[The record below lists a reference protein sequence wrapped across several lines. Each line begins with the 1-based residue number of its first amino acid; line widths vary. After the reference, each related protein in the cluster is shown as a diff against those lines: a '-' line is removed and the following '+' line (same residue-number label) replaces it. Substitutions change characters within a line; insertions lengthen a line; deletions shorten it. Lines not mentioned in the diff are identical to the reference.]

1 MNQWHHSTGQG
12 KEHGTDKGRWQRG
25 RSHVEDTADCSLSC
39 WGRGS
44 EQPCAGHESQRGW
57 TKHQGSRQTRVS
69 IQESNKS
76 GKLGEQLDGSMKYRQ
91 AENRGDCPHTGTVSR
106 EKGQRQRQPEERG
119 QECSTHE
126 PG

>member
-1 MNQWHHSTGQG
+1 MKRQADEQGIRRLGREGLENESVASQHRTGKSTGT
-12 KEHGTDKGRWQRG
+12 GTDKGRWQRG

-44 EQPCAGHESQRGW
+44 EQPCAGHESQCGW

-91 AENRGDCPHTGTVSR
+91 AEHQGDCHT
-106 EKGQRQRQPEERG
+106 
-119 QECSTHE
+119 QEL
-126 PG
+126 